1 MSDDGPDLTPL
12 GSWFG
17 PIPAWRFASFLVI
30 GVAVHVVLAWL
41 VEGAGLQPWLVLGV
55 VALGALMGVPLGR
68 QDARGVLRPRVDHR
82 GKLVWP
88 GVVVFVVLSAVV
100 VVTIS
105 LGDDAPLFFPLAM
118 AGAGAAGVTGV
129 RSRDRAVAAGRDA
142 DRLRR

>member
-17 PIPAWRFASFLVI
+17 PIPAWRFALFLAI
-30 GVAVHVVLAWL
+30 GVAIHVVVAWL
-41 VEGAGLQPWLVLGV
+41 VEGAGLHAWLVLGV
-55 VALGALMGVPLGR
+55 ITGGAVLGVPLGR

-82 GKLVWP
+82 GRLVWP
-88 GVVVFVVLSAVV
+88 GVVAFVVLSVAV

-105 LGDDAPLFFPLAM
+105 LVEDAPLFFPLFM

-129 RSRDRAVAAGRDA
+129 RSRDRALAAA
-142 DRLRR
+142 